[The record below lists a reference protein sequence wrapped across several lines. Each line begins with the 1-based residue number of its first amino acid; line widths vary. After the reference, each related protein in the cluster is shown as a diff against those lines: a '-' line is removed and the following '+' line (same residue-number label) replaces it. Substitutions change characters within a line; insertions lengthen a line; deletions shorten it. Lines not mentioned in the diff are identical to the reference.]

1 MSELRDIKDVTS
13 LDGQME
19 SYAQT
24 CEMMA
29 DYLQDLKKHVKTLTN
44 CDYSL
49 QLDNIGK
56 AQYALYEASKHL
68 SENGQKL
75 NVGGCLFISATAN
88 HSIKGWVPIEW
99 FIFYVTFCE
108 KVTLLTFD
116 TVTLKSEYHLEAIKG
131 EVEGQ
136 ERTPH
141 VYILLWQN
149 V

>member
-13 LDGQME
+13 LDDQME

-44 CDYSL
+44 GDYSL

-88 HSIKGWVPIEW
+88 HS
-99 FIFYVTFCE
+99 CE
-108 KVTLLTFD
+108 GLGPYMSGYFFVLLFA
-116 TVTLKSEYHLEAIKG
+116 KK
-131 EVEGQ
+131 
-136 ERTPH
+136 
-141 VYILLWQN
+141 
-149 V
+149 